1 MHSWTKIRLIN
12 SGSLSAG
19 HKSSGEYH
27 QIGSLESCRDIFVC
41 ACLDAFH
48 SPPLSFCVCVSFLP
62 HTQDEETIPVE
73 LRNLPEYKELLELKR
88 LKKQTLQEIREDKV
102 GMRHVGYKV
111 KIDTQTTFTATLL
124 HMHDL

>member
-1 MHSWTKIRLIN
+1 M
-12 SGSLSAG
+12 
-19 HKSSGEYH
+19 
-27 QIGSLESCRDIFVC
+27 
-41 ACLDAFH
+41 
-48 SPPLSFCVCVSFLP
+48 
-62 HTQDEETIPVE
+62 
-73 LRNLPEYKELLELKR
+73 PEYKELLELKR